1 MSSAD
6 PLAEERNG
14 RELVRGALSGE
25 DYGKDDVAVT
35 EEFGGPL
42 VTTGETEFAGGTDP
56 SNPPS
61 ATREPFPK
69 S

>member
-1 MSSAD
+1 MGESF
-6 PLAEERNG
+6 
-14 RELVRGALSGE
+14 VRGALSGE
-25 DYGKDDVAVT
+25 DDGEDDGAVT
-35 EEFGGPL
+35 EEFGGPFV

-56 SNPPS
+56 SSPPS